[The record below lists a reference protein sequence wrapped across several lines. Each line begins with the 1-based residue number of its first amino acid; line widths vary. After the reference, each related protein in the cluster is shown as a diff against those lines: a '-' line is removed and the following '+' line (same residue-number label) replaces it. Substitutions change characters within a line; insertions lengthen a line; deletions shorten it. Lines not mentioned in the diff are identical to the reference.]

1 MWGAISSVFGWIF
14 QAIVTTVVVDWVAN
28 FLRRRRERA
37 EAAQRGMI
45 VTVEKPVDK
54 QLPQP

>member
-1 MWGAISSVFGWIF
+1 MFGAIGNVLQWIF

-28 FLRRRRERA
+28 YLRRRRERA
-37 EAAQRGMI
+37 EAANRGI
-45 VTVEKPVDK
+45 LTVEKPVEK

>member
-1 MWGAISSVFGWIF
+1 MFGFIGTVFGWIF

-28 FLRRRRERA
+28 YLRRRREQA
-37 EAAQRGMI
+37 EAARTPI
-45 VTVEKPVDK
+45 VTVEKPAEK

>member
-1 MWGAISSVFGWIF
+1 MFGVIGQVFGWIF

-28 FLRRRRERA
+28 YLRRRREQA
-37 EAAQRGMI
+37 EAAKSHI
-45 VTVEKPVDK
+45 VTVERPVER